1 MPRGRKGSR
10 AQGLGQRAESGEKSG
25 TGDALWRVE
34 DNAGMDTKLDKP
46 DSSPSPQ
53 PAILGPGSI
62 RFVLVRT
69 SHPGNIGAA
78 ARAIRTMGFARLSLV
93 APHRFPHAD
102 ATAMAAG
109 ADDVL
114 GGASVT
120 PTLVEAVADC
130 TLVLGCTA
138 RRRGVALEE
147 LSPRQAALRA
157 LATSAHGEVAM
168 VFGNER
174 TGLENAELM
183 SCHAAVHIPSVV
195 DFSSLNLAQAVQVL
209 AYELRLAA
217 LQGSPAVV
225 VQKIESLATVEQ
237 LEYFFEHLEQMLE
250 NIDFHKGR
258 SPRTIMQ
265 RLRRLFL
272 RAKLE
277 EREVRILRGIFDD
290 AQRMARL
297 ARARD

>member
-1 MPRGRKGSR
+1 M
-10 AQGLGQRAESGEKSG
+10 QQH
-25 TGDALWRVE
+25 
-34 DNAGMDTKLDKP
+34 
-46 DSSPSPQ
+46 
-53 PAILGPGSI
+53 I

-114 GGASVT
+114 GNVGVV

-138 RRRGVALEE
+138 RHRGVSLEE

-157 LATSAHGEVAM
+157 LAASAQGEVAI

-174 TGLENAELM
+174 TGLENDELM
-183 SCHAAVHIPSVV
+183 SCHVAVHIPSVD

-209 AYELRLAA
+209 AYEMRLAMLEGA
-217 LQGSPAVV
+217 PSQAETE
-225 VQKIESLATVEQ
+225 KIESLATVEQ
-237 LEYFFEHLEQMLE
+237 LEHLFAHLEQTLE

-297 ARARD
+297 ARAAKDGG

>member
-1 MPRGRKGSR
+1 VQNCRSNPNR
-10 AQGLGQRAESGEKSG
+10 AINDFVIMS
-25 TGDALWRVE
+25 
-34 DNAGMDTKLDKP
+34 
-46 DSSPSPQ
+46 DS
-53 PAILGPGSI
+53 L

-78 ARAIRTMGFARLSLV
+78 ARAIRTMGFARLHLV

-114 GGASVT
+114 GNAMMT
-120 PTLVEAVADC
+120 PTLVEAITDC

-138 RRRGVALEE
+138 RRRGVSLEE
-147 LSPRQAALRA
+147 LLPRQAAARA
-157 LATSAHGEVAM
+157 FAASAQGEVAI

-174 TGLENAELM
+174 TGLENDELM
-183 SCHAAVHIPSVV
+183 SCHTAVHIPSVE
-195 DFSSLNLAQAVQVL
+195 DFSSLNLAQAVQVI
-209 AYELRLAA
+209 AYELRLATLESTP
-217 LQGSPAVV
+217 LQAQAEQTEP
-225 VQKIESLATVEQ
+225 LATVAQ
-237 LEYFFEHLEQMLE
+237 LEHFFSHLQQTLE

-272 RAKLE
+272 RTNLE
-277 EREVRILRGIFDD
+277 QREVRILRGIFDD

-297 ARARD
+297 AKGGRPDI